1 MANDGAA
8 VNAATSAV
16 GAAEGAAAS
25 ADAPN
30 DALANTLLAAMVS
43 YNAGDARRINHAVK
57 VFAYARHIALSELY
71 AGRIAL
77 ETLLAV
83 DCASILHDIG
93 IHEAERKHGSSA
105 GNWQELEGPPI
116 ARAML
121 SDAGVEARV
130 AERALFI
137 IGHHHSY
144 GMIDG
149 IDFQIVVEADFIV
162 NIDEDRMGADAI
174 AAVRKNIFR
183 TPSGIALLDSLF
195 PGSPAN
201 DSIINP

>member
-1 MANDGAA
+1 MADGTMANDGAD
-8 VNAATSAV
+8 
-16 GAAEGAAAS
+16 AS
-25 ADAPN
+25 ADA
-30 DALANTLLAAMVS
+30 LANEAVSTEAVATALLSAMIA

-57 VFAYARHIALSELY
+57 VFAYARHIALSEHFACRL
-71 AGRIAL
+71 AR
-77 ETLLAV
+77 ETLLAI

-121 SDAGVEARV
+121 ADAAVESRV

-149 IDFQIVVEADFIV
+149 VDFRIVVEADFIV

-183 TPSGIALLDSLF
+183 TESGIALLDSLF
-195 PGSPAN
+195 PGS
-201 DSIINP
+201 IINP